1 MIFLFSCCK
10 CNSTLRNRQGLRK
23 SGSGK
28 ILRSQA
34 RAVFPAR
41 PLDGSPCS
49 VVGKAGKRGKNVCLC
64 SVSALCVFP
73 CGMLY
78 IARSVLVGQ
87 FLLFSLCS
95 KRFFAY
101 LRGMEVRRNEKITFR
116 CSALEKAAL
125 SEQAARC
132 GLSTSEYCRSLS
144 LGGRPRERYTE
155 EERELLRDIARLRG
169 TLQRLN
175 NYFGGRQY
183 REVFEENRTLI
194 TELQKILSR

>member
-1 MIFLFSCCK
+1 MRFFQSVP
-10 CNSTLRNRQGLRK
+10 STVLRIPLWRRQGK
-23 SGSGK
+23 GEK
-28 ILRSQA
+28 CVPMQC
-34 RAVFPAR
+34 V
-41 PLDGSPCS
+41 S
-49 VVGKAGKRGKNVCLC
+49 VVCYSHA
-64 SVSALCVFP
+64 ACV
-73 CGMLY
+73 Y

-101 LRGMEVRRNEKITFR
+101 LRGMEVRRSEKITFR
-116 CSALEKAAL
+116 CTALEKAAL

-155 EERELLRDIARLRG
+155 EERELFRDIARLKG

-175 NYFGGRQY
+175 NYFGSRQY
-183 REVFEENRTLI
+183 REVFEENRALI

>member
-1 MIFLFSCCK
+1 MQRV
-10 CNSTLRNRQGLRK
+10 T
-23 SGSGK
+23 
-28 ILRSQA
+28 
-34 RAVFPAR
+34 V
-41 PLDGSPCS
+41 D
-49 VVGKAGKRGKNVCLC
+49 VT
-64 SVSALCVFP
+64 P
-73 CGMLY
+73 CGMCN

-116 CSALEKAAL
+116 CTALEKAAL

-132 GLSTSEYCRSLS
+132 GMSTSEYCRSLS
-144 LGGRPRERYTE
+144 L
-155 EERELLRDIARLRG
+155 
-169 TLQRLN
+169 
-175 NYFGGRQY
+175 GGRQY

>member
-1 MIFLFSCCK
+1 MYSH
-10 CNSTLRNRQGLRK
+10 
-23 SGSGK
+23 
-28 ILRSQA
+28 A
-34 RAVFPAR
+34 A
-41 PLDGSPCS
+41 
-49 VVGKAGKRGKNVCLC
+49 
-64 SVSALCVFP
+64 CV
-73 CGMLY
+73 Y

-116 CSALEKAAL
+116 CTELEKDAL
-125 SEQAARC
+125 AEQAARC
-132 GLSTSEYCRSLS
+132 SLSVSEYCRSLS

-155 EERELLRDIARLRG
+155 EERQLLRDIAQLKG

-183 REVFEENRTLI
+183 REVFEENRALI
-194 TELQKILSR
+194 TELKKILSR

>member
-1 MIFLFSCCK
+1 MQ
-10 CNSTLRNRQGLRK
+10 R
-23 SGSGK
+23 
-28 ILRSQA
+28 
-34 RAVFPAR
+34 V
-41 PLDGSPCS
+41 S
-49 VVGKAGKRGKNVCLC
+49 VVCIPMRHV
-64 SVSALCVFP
+64 
-73 CGMLY
+73 Y

-87 FLLFSLCS
+87 FLLFSLRS
-95 KRFFAY
+95 QRLFAY

-116 CSALEKAAL
+116 CTRYEKLALA
-125 SEQAARC
+125 EQAARC
-132 GLSTSEYCRSLS
+132 SMSTSEYCRSLS

>member
-1 MIFLFSCCK
+1 MIFLFSVCK
-10 CNSTLRNRQGLRK
+10 GNSTLRSCQGLRK
-23 SGSGK
+23 FGSEK
-28 ILRSQA
+28 ILSSF
-34 RAVFPAR
+34 AVRFFPLE
-41 PLDGSPCS
+41 PLTALRVPLWKWQGKKKKS
-49 VVGKAGKRGKNVCLC
+49 VAMQCVSTVCIPMRY
-64 SVSALCVFP
+64 V
-73 CGMLY
+73 Y

-155 EERELLRDIARLRG
+155 EERELLRDIARLKG